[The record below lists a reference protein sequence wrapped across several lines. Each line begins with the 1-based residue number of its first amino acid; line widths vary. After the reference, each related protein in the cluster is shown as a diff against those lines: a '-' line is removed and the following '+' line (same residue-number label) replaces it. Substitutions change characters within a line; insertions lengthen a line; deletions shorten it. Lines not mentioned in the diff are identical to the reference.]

1 MWLLTPARPDSTDA
15 AAQQEATLRQFGV
28 SQAAIDE
35 NRRAPGDDEEADLV
49 SLWAW
54 HLPALQLFDAMR
66 TQWRTAAG
74 MGGLV
79 FLGLDY
85 GALSLVKQELE
96 LPASDPELFKQ
107 LQAMERAALRY
118 LNRPSKS

>member
-1 MWLLTPARPDSTDA
+1 MWLLTPAQADSTDA

-35 NRRAPGDDEEADLV
+35 TRRAPGDDEAELP

-74 MGGLV
+74 IGGLV

-85 GALSLVKQELE
+85 GALGVVKQELG
-96 LPASDPELFKQ
+96 LPPADAELFKQ

>member
-1 MWLLTPARPDSTDA
+1 MWLLTPGPADSTDA

-35 NRRAPGDDEEADLV
+35 NRRAPGEDEAELA

-74 MGGLV
+74 MSGLV

-85 GALSLVKQELE
+85 GALTLVKQELG

-107 LQAMERAALRY
+107 LQAMERGALRY
-118 LNRPSKS
+118 LNRPSTS